1 MIFPLM
7 VLALGAIFYGFLTRD
22 LMIGL
27 GSLYYNSINTNY
39 HNFTIIDSEFLH
51 VLVKN
56 IPFFF
61 TIFGALLSLFLINC
75 FNANKTAIFNLK
87 INNKIFYIFL
97 NKKWHF
103 DQIINEAIVVKL
115 MNFGYFS
122 TFQSLDKGL
131 IEKFG
136 PTGFTSVVSIS
147 SAGLST
153 YNNGLFFRVVF
164 FIISFTLFF
173 LTYYLVI
180 LFEISFIFNLN
191 FFLFVY
197 TFMLS
202 FLFESKLQK

>member
-1 MIFPLM
+1 
-7 VLALGAIFYGFLTRD
+7 
-22 LMIGL
+22 
-27 GSLYYNSINTNY
+27 
-39 HNFTIIDSEFLH
+39 
-51 VLVKN
+51 
-56 IPFFF
+56 
-61 TIFGALLSLFLINC
+61 
-75 FNANKTAIFNLK
+75 
-87 INNKIFYIFL
+87 
-97 NKKWHF
+97 
-103 DQIINEAIVVKL
+103 